1 MQRGLGASRGV
12 VKEGGR
18 ARQAKIENF
27 RGVDFVRQETLEQV
41 RTTINFP
48 VLVKYISCGRGCGK
62 AYSIY
67 KAIEDEFRKMHV
79 ASKRPSF
86 LVISLNAWPSVPQRA
101 DLPKLN
107 HNTKR
112 AIISQDSV
120 LAIKHNE
127 QVYIASCA
135 NQVVVRPSMSAEF
148 CFVMRATELQVKSCS
163 SSLVSMLERK
173 LVCSLGPESVAACVE
188 SKWPLEFT
196 DKALELYNDKKVF
209 TFREAGY
216 PIGQGVV
223 TEETRIVCTDDV
235 VQPFYFVPQQLVGL
249 THALGVVFEL
259 LGNYSYNALLPL
271 EDLRVFQ
278 TSLHTKLAWITPL
291 ALRLGKTSTTVKAT
305 MFQVELDDQAS
316 LDVFSAVGF
325 PGTTPPKTFNL
336 LQDLINLKKVSL
348 QDES

>member
-1 MQRGLGASRGV
+1 MGASRGV
-12 VKEGGR
+12 VQEGGASGR
-18 ARQAKIENF
+18 ARQAKIDNF
-27 RGVDFVRQETLEQV
+27 KGVDFVRQETLEQV
-41 RTTINFP
+41 CTTINLP
-48 VLVKYISCGRGCGK
+48 TLIKYISCGMGCGR

-67 KAIEDEFRKMHV
+67 KAIEHEFRKMHV
-79 ASKRPSF
+79 ASGRPSF

-101 DLPKLN
+101 NLPKLE

-112 AIISQDSV
+112 AIVSQDSV
-120 LAIKHNE
+120 LAIKHND
-127 QVYIASCA
+127 QVYIASTA
-135 NQVVVRPSMSAEF
+135 NQVVVRPARSSQF

-173 LVCSLGPESVAACVE
+173 LVCSLGPESVASCVE

-216 PIGQGVV
+216 PIGQDVV
-223 TEETRIVCTDDV
+223 TKETRLVWADDV
-235 VQPFYFVPQQLVGL
+235 AQPCYFVPQQLVGL

-259 LGNYSYNALLPL
+259 FGNHSYNALLPV

-278 TSLHTKLAWITPL
+278 TALHTKLAWITPL
-291 ALRLGKTSTTVKAT
+291 ALRPGKTSTTVKAT
-305 MFQVELDDQAS
+305 MFQVELDDQDS

-325 PGTTPPKTFNL
+325 PGTTPPKTVNL

-348 QDES
+348 EDVS